1 MNKQSLDFIKQTLE
15 ELKQRTISVLEEG
28 QIEHV
33 ILMLDRKYPAH
44 LLEEASGDI
53 SIQESSELRYLDEQ
67 VSTRN

>member
-15 ELKQRTISVLEEG
+15 GLKQRTASVLEEG

-44 LLEEASGDI
+44 LLEET
-53 SIQESSELRYLDEQ
+53 
-67 VSTRN
+67 TRTKHKHEIKLI